1 MPCGP
6 SSFRAALCAGQ
17 HGHFFQ
23 EGRARSH
30 ILLYFF
36 KPSISRQRSP
46 GLTSG
51 RPSFHP
57 FPLAEGWGEAR
68 QFGSLPTTCLAQRGD
83 LQVSA
88 RPRLWSGARA
98 EGNAS
103 AWDCRWPHAGLY
115 PKHLSPPQTGSD
127 LSPAWVTFSLL
138 PAPSAP
144 LPPLPRALNPLGGP

>member
-115 PKHLSPPQTGSD
+115 PKHLLHLRQGPTCPLPGLPSPCSQRP
-127 LSPAWVTFSLL
+127 LL
-138 PAPSAP
+138 PSLRFPG
-144 LPPLPRALNPLGGP
+144 L